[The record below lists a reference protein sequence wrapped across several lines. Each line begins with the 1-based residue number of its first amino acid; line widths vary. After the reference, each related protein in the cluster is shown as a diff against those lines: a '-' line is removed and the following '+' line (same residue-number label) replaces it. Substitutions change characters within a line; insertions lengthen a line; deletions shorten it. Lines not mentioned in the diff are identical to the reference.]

1 MFVYLTDPIIRT
13 FCCGLSP
20 FGLCKALRR
29 QKKVMEKVSDKF
41 TNELDIMNLLAKIRQ
56 SHEIID
62 NMLSSKK
69 RELLKFS
76 K

>member
-1 MFVYLTDPIIRT
+1 MD
-13 FCCGLSP
+13 
-20 FGLCKALRR
+20 
-29 QKKVMEKVSDKF
+29 KVSDKF

-62 NMLSSKK
+62 KLLSSKK

-76 K
+76 KDRVVNLTERSDTDSENSSSSSSDDNLLKK